1 MCPVSLESL
10 YDEGLIDKKATYKPY
25 AQAVPGAYAIDKRDQ
40 SPCTNACPNAVNAH
54 GYVSMIAQGKYE
66 EALEVITRT
75 LPLPG
80 VLGRICPH
88 PCEDVCRR
96 DEVDEPISIC
106 TLKRFVADQVDIDN
120 LSLVDI
126 TAREERVAVI
136 GAGPAGLTAAYFL
149 AKDGFKVTIFEALPV
164 GGGMLRVGIPDYRLP
179 PDVLEKEIKWITRHG
194 VEIKYNTALGRDMTV
209 DSLLDDGYSAVYLA
223 VGCHANMQLNIPKE
237 DTDGVIS
244 GVEFLRDVCLGDLTA
259 LTGNVVIVGGGDVAI
274 DAARSALRI
283 GADNVSILY
292 RRTHAEMPARE
303 EEIEDALE
311 EGIDIQF
318 LMAPVEV
325 VESDGKVVGLKCIEM
340 KLGEP
345 DDSGRRRPVPV
356 KGSEFIVDTDVIIP
370 AIGQKTDTTFLKD
383 TKDIELDRWNNIKVD
398 PISFQTTKKG
408 VFAGGD
414 AQTGASIAIAAVAAG
429 KEAAVSIKRYLDG
442 KDLTKGREPI
452 ELPQKDFYPI
462 KEDIQKVKRA
472 KMSRILMEERKAGFT
487 EVELG
492 LSEEAAVADAK
503 KCLNCMVCC
512 ECLECVKACKA
523 EAVTLETHG
532 EKDETVEIDVGSII
546 LAPGADMYDPGLH
559 DTYNYTKHPN
569 VVTAMEFERI
579 LSASGP
585 YGGHLIRPSDHKEP
599 QKIAWLQCVGSRDV
613 HLGAHGYCSGVCC
626 TYAIKEAML
635 AKEHSSN
642 GLDAAV
648 FYIDMRTFGKD
659 FEQYYNRAKEESGV
673 RFVKSKITNIDS
685 NQDTGMQVIRYVDE
699 AGRRLE
705 EEFDMVVLSVGLSA
719 SIKTAEQA
727 KKWGIDL
734 DHYNYAKTNS
744 FDPVQTSRPGIY
756 VCGIFQGPKDI
767 PSSVI
772 DSSAAAGVAGSSL
785 ADVRW
790 TLTKTREIPEEKD
803 VRGEPPRIGVFVCRC
818 GTNIAGVVDVPEV
831 VDFSKNLPG
840 VVYVE
845 ENMFSCSQDT
855 QDNMTEIIK
864 EHGLNRVVVAACT
877 PKTHEPLFQETLINA
892 GINKYL
898 FEMGNIRNQCSWVHK
913 DDPARAT
920 EKSKDMV
927 KMAVAKANL
936 LEPLTESTMPI
947 TQSALVIGGGVAGM
961 AAAQNMSQQGYHTYL
976 IEKADVLGGQARHLH
991 ETWRGEDI
999 QGYLTQLTDVVQSDD
1014 NIEVFLNAR
1023 ISQVEGFVGNF
1034 KTTIHQNGE
1043 NRVLEHGVTLIASGA
1058 SELKPEEGY
1067 LYGKDSR
1074 VITGLELQQRFIGK
1088 DPSLE
1093 DVGTA
1098 VFIQCVGSRIPERP
1112 YCSKVCCTQS
1122 IKSALKLKEIN
1133 PKKDVFILYRDMRP
1147 YGLREDLYRDA
1158 RSAGIG
1164 FIRYDADKD
1173 LNVTNGDDGL
1183 KVSFSDRVLKRMMD
1197 IRPDLLVLASAVV
1210 PKSENPLAQL
1220 YKVPLNADGFFA
1232 EAHVKLRPVDFATDG
1247 VFVCGLAHAPKPID
1261 ESITQA
1267 QAAVSRAVTLLSKK
1281 DFLTSAIV
1289 AETNLFDCSSCGVC
1303 VSACPY
1309 SAPGFIEEGPFTGK
1323 AKINPVLCK
1332 GCGLCVASCRSGAIH
1347 LKGFDNDQIFAQIFA
1362 LDKAG

>member
-1 MCPVSLESL
+1 VSLESL

-120 LSLVDI
+120 LPLVDI
-126 TAREERVAVI
+126 TAREEKVAVI

-209 DSLLDDGYSAVYLA
+209 DGLLDDGYSAVYLA

-356 KGSEFIVDTDVIIP
+356 KGSEFVVDTDVIIP

-613 HLGAHGYCSGVCC
+613 HRGAHGYCSGVCC

-920 EKSKDMV
+920 ENSRGII
-927 KMAVAKANL
+927 
-936 LEPLTESTMPI
+936 PI
-947 TQSALVIGGGVAGM
+947 
-961 AAAQNMSQQGYHTYL
+961 
-976 IEKADVLGGQARHLH
+976 
-991 ETWRGEDI
+991 
-999 QGYLTQLTDVVQSDD
+999 
-1014 NIEVFLNAR
+1014 
-1023 ISQVEGFVGNF
+1023 
-1034 KTTIHQNGE
+1034 
-1043 NRVLEHGVTLIASGA
+1043 
-1058 SELKPEEGY
+1058 
-1067 LYGKDSR
+1067 
-1074 VITGLELQQRFIGK
+1074 
-1088 DPSLE
+1088 
-1093 DVGTA
+1093 
-1098 VFIQCVGSRIPERP
+1098 
-1112 YCSKVCCTQS
+1112 
-1122 IKSALKLKEIN
+1122 
-1133 PKKDVFILYRDMRP
+1133 
-1147 YGLREDLYRDA
+1147 
-1158 RSAGIG
+1158 
-1164 FIRYDADKD
+1164 
-1173 LNVTNGDDGL
+1173 
-1183 KVSFSDRVLKRMMD
+1183 
-1197 IRPDLLVLASAVV
+1197 
-1210 PKSENPLAQL
+1210 
-1220 YKVPLNADGFFA
+1220 
-1232 EAHVKLRPVDFATDG
+1232 
-1247 VFVCGLAHAPKPID
+1247 
-1261 ESITQA
+1261 
-1267 QAAVSRAVTLLSKK
+1267 
-1281 DFLTSAIV
+1281 
-1289 AETNLFDCSSCGVC
+1289 
-1303 VSACPY
+1303 
-1309 SAPGFIEEGPFTGK
+1309 
-1323 AKINPVLCK
+1323 
-1332 GCGLCVASCRSGAIH
+1332 
-1347 LKGFDNDQIFAQIFA
+1347 
-1362 LDKAG
+1362 